1 MLNEQL
7 KIPNHIKI
15 IAVSKL
21 QPIEKINQLIDEGHF
36 IFGENYVQ
44 EALDKI
50 DQLNN
55 NKIEWHFIGSLQ
67 KNKVKFVVGQF
78 AYIHSVDSLGLLQK
92 IQQIA
97 YEKKT
102 IQKIFLQ
109 INIAKEISKGGFAPV
124 ELSQIL
130 NEIQSFDHI
139 EVVGLMTM
147 PPLTENP
154 EDVRPYFRELKSL
167 GEKYFS
173 KSIQY
178 SMGTSHDYQI
188 AMSEG
193 ATMIRLGTILF
204 GDRPRKG

>member
-130 NEIQSFDHI
+130 NEIQS
-139 EVVGLMTM
+139 
-147 PPLTENP
+147 
-154 EDVRPYFRELKSL
+154 
-167 GEKYFS
+167 
-173 KSIQY
+173 
-178 SMGTSHDYQI
+178 
-188 AMSEG
+188 
-193 ATMIRLGTILF
+193 
-204 GDRPRKG
+204 